1 MYRCNVRLIMC
12 TVSVTNSCL
21 DDVIAAT
28 IEDLNID
35 SCVRVIVYIVHL
47 SVS

>member
-1 MYRCNVRLIMC
+1 M
-12 TVSVTNSCL
+12 SVTNSCL

-35 SCVRVIVYIVHL
+35 SCVRVIVYTVVLTSIGTVLL